1 MDESGGRGQPRSGN
15 DESAEPHEGLPPR
28 ATDPAP
34 ADEQPTDEHG
44 PASAR
49 PTRGPEPAV
58 PTAPAATPGN
68 DSAPPR
74 PTAADAA
81 PDPRTA
87 DPAPAGAGD
96 KAPEAGPDAAP
107 PRAAAETPRPTPAPA
122 EGEGDGSPEAGPN
135 PDRASAASPYTAPA
149 RAEGDGDDAPEAGT
163 HGDGPHAAP
172 ARAGGGGGG
181 SPETGTHPDRAHVD
195 GPRAVAGDTR
205 VASASSAPG
214 QGAGGGSPETGTHPD
229 RAHVDGPRAVA
240 GDTGVASASSAPGQ
254 GAGGGSPEADA
265 HPDRACADGP
275 RAAAGD
281 AGVAPA
287 PSAPGQGDGGGSPEA
302 GTHPDR
308 AYAGD
313 QHAAPAAG
321 RPEADRHAAPA
332 AGRPAADPLRKAPDH
347 APDAGD
353 AQRREQPAAPGPVP
367 GHPNHRPETPA
378 HGDRPLAH
386 SADGKGPAP
395 QRPEPRG
402 GLLMGRP
409 FGVPVYVAPSWFLV
423 AALITWV
430 FGGQLERVL
439 PELGAARYL
448 VSLFFAVAFYASVL
462 VHELAHT
469 VAALRFKLPV
479 RRIQLQFFGGVS
491 EIEKEAETPGRE
503 FVLAFV
509 GPLLSL
515 VLAGAFYAAAQTVE
529 PGTVPGVLLA
539 GLMISNLIVA
549 AFNLLPGLPL
559 DGGRMLRAVVWKIT
573 GKPMTGTVAAAWV
586 GRALAVSVLIGLP
599 LLTQSGALGTDA
611 ADNVGMDTVLD
622 ALLAAILAA
631 IIWTGAGNSL
641 RMARLREHLPE
652 LRARALTRR
661 AVPVET
667 DTPLS
672 EALRRANAAG
682 ARALVVVDADGQPL
696 SLVREAAIVGVP
708 EHRRP
713 WVAVSGLAQDLTD
726 GMRVSAELSGEE
738 LLDALRATPATEYLV
753 VEETGEIYGVLSA
766 ADVERAFVKAMAR
779 PS

>member
-1 MDESGGRGQPRSGN
+1 MDESGGSGQPRSGTGEATEHHERPSASTGPSS
-15 DESAEPHEGLPPR
+15 DARPGPAGPGTTGPKPTAPGHDSTERTGATTPHGEHSEPAGTSGSGDTPEGAEPTGTSRPTEPFEPAEPTDPPGASEPSGRSGSLESAESSGTSGSSAGPTGPFDASQPSDGRGPDDHDSTGAHRTPARTGTTKGRPPR
-28 ATDPAP
+28 RPKDP
-34 ADEQPTDEHG
+34 G
-44 PASAR
+44 
-49 PTRGPEPAV
+49 
-58 PTAPAATPGN
+58 
-68 DSAPPR
+68 
-74 PTAADAA
+74 
-81 PDPRTA
+81 
-87 DPAPAGAGD
+87 
-96 KAPEAGPDAAP
+96 
-107 PRAAAETPRPTPAPA
+107 
-122 EGEGDGSPEAGPN
+122 
-135 PDRASAASPYTAPA
+135 
-149 RAEGDGDDAPEAGT
+149 
-163 HGDGPHAAP
+163 
-172 ARAGGGGGG
+172 
-181 SPETGTHPDRAHVD
+181 
-195 GPRAVAGDTR
+195 
-205 VASASSAPG
+205 
-214 QGAGGGSPETGTHPD
+214 
-229 RAHVDGPRAVA
+229 
-240 GDTGVASASSAPGQ
+240 
-254 GAGGGSPEADA
+254 
-265 HPDRACADGP
+265 
-275 RAAAGD
+275 
-281 AGVAPA
+281 
-287 PSAPGQGDGGGSPEA
+287 
-302 GTHPDR
+302 
-308 AYAGD
+308 
-313 QHAAPAAG
+313 
-321 RPEADRHAAPA
+321 
-332 AGRPAADPLRKAPDH
+332 
-347 APDAGD
+347 
-353 AQRREQPAAPGPVP
+353 
-367 GHPNHRPETPA
+367 
-378 HGDRPLAH
+378 
-386 SADGKGPAP
+386 
-395 QRPEPRG
+395 G

-430 FGGQLERVL
+430 FGGQLDRVL
-439 PELGAARYL
+439 PDLGAARYL

-515 VLAGAFYAAAQTVE
+515 VLSGLFYLAMLPVE

-573 GKPMTGTVAAAWV
+573 GRAMSGTVAAAWV

-599 LLTQSGALGTDA
+599 LLTQSSALGA
-611 ADNVGMDTVLD
+611 APENAGSMDTITD

-652 LRARALTRR
+652 LRARSLTRR

-667 DTPLS
+667 TTPLS
-672 EALRRANAAG
+672 EALRRANDVG
-682 ARALVVVDADGQPL
+682 ARALVVVDADGEPL

-726 GMRVSAELSGEE
+726 GMRVSAELAGED
-738 LLDALRATPATEYLV
+738 LLDALRASPATEYLV
-753 VEETGEIYGVLSA
+753 VEDSGEIYGVLSA

>member
-1 MDESGGRGQPRSGN
+1 MDESGGSGQPRSGTN
-15 DESAEPHEGLPPR
+15 EPTEHATGATTPSADPGTPEPKHDDSDQPVPETSAQAPEDRTDGSTSSGEREGVSALPESREEASTSLQQTTRDGGSEPGTWSGPAAGDRTESRLPSESAENGAAEPETSSGSS
-28 ATDPAP
+28 AP
-34 ADEQPTDEHG
+34 ATNHRTAAEATGTPPGSAADDHSETGASSTTPTPVP
-44 PASAR
+44 PAHAR
-49 PTRGPEPAV
+49 LNGEPKTGGAPT
-58 PTAPAATPGN
+58 GN
-68 DSAPPR
+68 DHGADHTNEHDRAPSH
-74 PTAADAA
+74 
-81 PDPRTA
+81 PDLPYA
-87 DPAPAGAGD
+87 HSDPNA
-96 KAPEAGPDAAP
+96 
-107 PRAAAETPRPTPAPA
+107 TPRP
-122 EGEGDGSPEAGPN
+122 
-135 PDRASAASPYTAPA
+135 
-149 RAEGDGDDAPEAGT
+149 
-163 HGDGPHAAP
+163 
-172 ARAGGGGGG
+172 
-181 SPETGTHPDRAHVD
+181 
-195 GPRAVAGDTR
+195 
-205 VASASSAPG
+205 
-214 QGAGGGSPETGTHPD
+214 
-229 RAHVDGPRAVA
+229 
-240 GDTGVASASSAPGQ
+240 
-254 GAGGGSPEADA
+254 
-265 HPDRACADGP
+265 
-275 RAAAGD
+275 D
-281 AGVAPA
+281 AGIAK
-287 PSAPGQGDGGGSPEA
+287 
-302 GTHPDR
+302 
-308 AYAGD
+308 
-313 QHAAPAAG
+313 G
-321 RPEADRHAAPA
+321 RP
-332 AGRPAADPLRKAPDH
+332 
-347 APDAGD
+347 
-353 AQRREQPAAPGPVP
+353 
-367 GHPNHRPETPA
+367 
-378 HGDRPLAH
+378 
-386 SADGKGPAP
+386 P
-395 QRPEPRG
+395 QRPKEPGG

-430 FGGQLERVL
+430 FGGQLDRVL

-515 VLAGAFYAAAQTVE
+515 ILSGIFYLAMQPVE

-539 GLMISNLIVA
+539 GLMVSNLIVA

-573 GKPMTGTVAAAWV
+573 GRPMSGTIAAAWV

-599 LLTQSGALGTDA
+599 LLTQTGALGSNTEDIS
-611 ADNVGMDTVLD
+611 GMDTVTD

-652 LRARALTRR
+652 LRARNLTRR

-667 DTPLS
+667 NTPLS

-713 WVAVSGLAQDLTD
+713 WVSVSGLAQDLTD
-726 GMRVSAELSGEE
+726 GMRVSAELAGED

-779 PS
+779 PN

>member
-1 MDESGGRGQPRSGN
+1 MDVSGGSGQPRSGN
-15 DESAEPHEGLPPR
+15 DRPAEHSA
-28 ATDPAP
+28 D
-34 ADEQPTDEHG
+34 
-44 PASAR
+44 
-49 PTRGPEPAV
+49 
-58 PTAPAATPGN
+58 PTAPATEHPG
-68 DSAPPR
+68 PPLR
-74 PTAADAA
+74 EASDRAADAQAPA
-81 PDPRTA
+81 PDAGTSPSAATSDVPGPPAPSETETHEAAKAYDAAKPHDAHDPVDARDEADRPAEHDDNAPHRPDAGEAADADRATASDVDGEPEPAEDAPAAPVPPAATSPAPRTHPEPP
-87 DPAPAGAGD
+87 PAP
-96 KAPEAGPDAAP
+96 
-107 PRAAAETPRPTPAPA
+107 
-122 EGEGDGSPEAGPN
+122 
-135 PDRASAASPYTAPA
+135 
-149 RAEGDGDDAPEAGT
+149 
-163 HGDGPHAAP
+163 
-172 ARAGGGGGG
+172 
-181 SPETGTHPDRAHVD
+181 
-195 GPRAVAGDTR
+195 
-205 VASASSAPG
+205 
-214 QGAGGGSPETGTHPD
+214 
-229 RAHVDGPRAVA
+229 
-240 GDTGVASASSAPGQ
+240 
-254 GAGGGSPEADA
+254 DA
-265 HPDRACADGP
+265 HPDRSHADSGI
-275 RAAAGD
+275 AK
-281 AGVAPA
+281 
-287 PSAPGQGDGGGSPEA
+287 
-302 GTHPDR
+302 
-308 AYAGD
+308 
-313 QHAAPAAG
+313 G
-321 RPEADRHAAPA
+321 RP
-332 AGRPAADPLRKAPDH
+332 
-347 APDAGD
+347 
-353 AQRREQPAAPGPVP
+353 
-367 GHPNHRPETPA
+367 
-378 HGDRPLAH
+378 
-386 SADGKGPAP
+386 P
-395 QRPEPRG
+395 QRPREPGG

-430 FGGQLERVL
+430 FGGQLDRVL

-469 VAALRFKLPV
+469 VAAIRYKLPV

-515 VLAGAFYAAAQTVE
+515 VLAGIFYLAMQPVR

-573 GKPMTGTVAAAWV
+573 GKPMSGTVAAAWV
-586 GRALAVSVLIGLP
+586 GRALAISVLIGLP
-599 LLTQSGALGTDA
+599 LLNQSGTFGSGHEEIS
-611 ADNVGMDTVLD
+611 GMDTVTD

-652 LRARALTRR
+652 LRARNLTRR

-682 ARALVVVDADGQPL
+682 ARALVVVDADGNPL

-726 GMRVSAELSGEE
+726 GMRVSAELAGED

-779 PS
+779 PA

>member
-1 MDESGGRGQPRSGN
+1 VDESGGSGQPRSGKDRPAKPHAGPTAQTTDPTTPDPN
-15 DESAEPHEGLPPR
+15 ENGTSASAEGADTPRPDAGVDGTDGAPEAAPEPTADDNPAQEPSTADGVGPAPR
-28 ATDPAP
+28 AADDPSEAG
-34 ADEQPTDEHG
+34 G
-44 PASAR
+44 PV
-49 PTRGPEPAV
+49 E
-58 PTAPAATPGN
+58 
-68 DSAPPR
+68 
-74 PTAADAA
+74 ADAA
-81 PDPRTA
+81 PATGALPETDVPPEGSTRPSDA
-87 DPAPAGAGD
+87 PAPA
-96 KAPEAGPDAAP
+96 
-107 PRAAAETPRPTPAPA
+107 
-122 EGEGDGSPEAGPN
+122 
-135 PDRASAASPYTAPA
+135 
-149 RAEGDGDDAPEAGT
+149 
-163 HGDGPHAAP
+163 
-172 ARAGGGGGG
+172 
-181 SPETGTHPDRAHVD
+181 
-195 GPRAVAGDTR
+195 
-205 VASASSAPG
+205 
-214 QGAGGGSPETGTHPD
+214 
-229 RAHVDGPRAVA
+229 
-240 GDTGVASASSAPGQ
+240 
-254 GAGGGSPEADA
+254 PEADGPAGEGVSADHESDRPHGGHREPSPADPHKPKEPDADHTPPAFHADHRTLA
-265 HPDRACADGP
+265 HT
-275 RAAAGD
+275 
-281 AGVAPA
+281 
-287 PSAPGQGDGGGSPEA
+287 SAPKTPPPQSP
-302 GTHPDR
+302 
-308 AYAGD
+308 
-313 QHAAPAAG
+313 Q
-321 RPEADRHAAPA
+321 
-332 AGRPAADPLRKAPDH
+332 
-347 APDAGD
+347 
-353 AQRREQPAAPGPVP
+353 
-367 GHPNHRPETPA
+367 
-378 HGDRPLAH
+378 
-386 SADGKGPAP
+386 
-395 QRPEPRG
+395 PRG

-430 FGGQLERVL
+430 FGGQLDRVL

-515 VLAGAFYAAAQTVE
+515 ILAGLFYLAMQPVE

-539 GLMISNLIVA
+539 GLMVSNLIVA

-573 GKPMTGTVAAAWV
+573 GKPMSGTIAAAWV
-586 GRALAVSVLIGLP
+586 GRALAVCVLIGLP
-599 LLTQSGALGTDA
+599 LLTQSGALGSSA
-611 ADNVGMDTVLD
+611 EDNVGMDTVMD

-641 RMARLREHLPE
+641 RMARLREHLPD
-652 LRARALTRR
+652 LRARTLTRR

-682 ARALVVVDADGQPL
+682 ARALVVVDADGTPL

-713 WVAVSGLAQDLTD
+713 WVAVGGLAQDLTD
-726 GMRVSAELSGEE
+726 GMRVSAELAGED

-753 VEETGEIYGVLSA
+753 VEQTGEIYGVLSA

>member
-1 MDESGGRGQPRSGN
+1 
-15 DESAEPHEGLPPR
+15 
-28 ATDPAP
+28 
-34 ADEQPTDEHG
+34 
-44 PASAR
+44 
-49 PTRGPEPAV
+49 
-58 PTAPAATPGN
+58 
-68 DSAPPR
+68 
-74 PTAADAA
+74 
-81 PDPRTA
+81 
-87 DPAPAGAGD
+87 AGD
-96 KAPEAGPDAAP
+96 EAPEAGPDAAP
-107 PRAAAETPRPTPAPA
+107 AHAAAEAPRPTPARA
-122 EGEGDGSPEAGPN
+122 GGEGDASPETATQ
-135 PDRASAASPYTAPA
+135 PDRTPADGPPAAPAPADGAPEAPRTAPA
-149 RAEGDGDDAPEAGT
+149 PADGAGDDAPDEAGT
-163 HGDGPHAAP
+163 HRDGPNAAP
-172 ARAGGGGGG
+172 APAEASGDA
-181 SPETGTHPDRAHVD
+181 SPEADTHPDRAY
-195 GPRAVAGDTR
+195 
-205 VASASSAPG
+205 
-214 QGAGGGSPETGTHPD
+214 
-229 RAHVDGPRAVA
+229 
-240 GDTGVASASSAPGQ
+240 
-254 GAGGGSPEADA
+254 
-265 HPDRACADGP
+265 ADGP

-281 AGVAPA
+281 TGAAPA
-287 PSAPGQGDGGGSPEA
+287 SSAFAQGGGGSPEA

-321 RPEADRHAAPA
+321 RPAADQHTAPAGRPETERHAAPA
-332 AGRPAADPLRKAPDH
+332 AGRPEADPLSKAP
-347 APDAGD
+347 APGRVPGAGD
-353 AQRREQPAAPGPVP
+353 AHDREQPSAPGPVP
-367 GHPNHRPETPA
+367 GHPNPRFDTSAPA

-515 VLAGAFYAAAQTVE
+515 VLAGVFYAAAQTVE

-586 GRALAVSVLIGLP
+586 GRVLAVCVLVGLP
-599 LLTQSGALGTDA
+599 LLTQSGALGTEA

-713 WVAVSGLAQDLTD
+713 WVAVGGLAQDLTD

>member
-1 MDESGGRGQPRSGN
+1 MDESGGSGQPRPGN
-15 DESAEPHEGLPPR
+15 DRPAEEHAES
-28 ATDPAP
+28 TAP
-34 ADEQPTDEHG
+34 AT
-44 PASAR
+44 R
-49 PTRGPEPAV
+49 PE
-58 PTAPAATPGN
+58 PTAPDPADTRPPADDHATRTPVSDRPAEPATN
-68 DSAPPR
+68 AESPQDTETSADTDR
-74 PTAADAA
+74 RAK
-81 PDPRTA
+81 A
-87 DPAPAGAGD
+87 DPEDASPAGRPAPLHYNPEPEHTPDTAERHEAPEQGSEAAKTTPPGSYGAPAGA
-96 KAPEAGPDAAP
+96 P
-107 PRAAAETPRPTPAPA
+107 
-122 EGEGDGSPEAGPN
+122 EGD
-135 PDRASAASPYTAPA
+135 DH
-149 RAEGDGDDAPEAGT
+149 D
-163 HGDGPHAAP
+163 
-172 ARAGGGGGG
+172 
-181 SPETGTHPDRAHVD
+181 
-195 GPRAVAGDTR
+195 PRRPLGR
-205 VASASSAPG
+205 SG
-214 QGAGGGSPETGTHPD
+214 
-229 RAHVDGPRAVA
+229 R
-240 GDTGVASASSAPGQ
+240 
-254 GAGGGSPEADA
+254 
-265 HPDRACADGP
+265 
-275 RAAAGD
+275 
-281 AGVAPA
+281 
-287 PSAPGQGDGGGSPEA
+287 
-302 GTHPDR
+302 
-308 AYAGD
+308 
-313 QHAAPAAG
+313 G
-321 RPEADRHAAPA
+321 RPGKR
-332 AGRPAADPLRKAPDH
+332 
-347 APDAGD
+347 
-353 AQRREQPAAPGPVP
+353 PGP
-367 GHPNHRPETPA
+367 G
-378 HGDRPLAH
+378 
-386 SADGKGPAP
+386 
-395 QRPEPRG
+395 G

-430 FGGQLERVL
+430 FGGQLDRIL

-515 VLAGAFYAAAQTVE
+515 VLAGVFYLAMQPVE

-559 DGGRMLRAVVWKIT
+559 DGGRMLRAVVWKIS
-573 GKPMTGTVAAAWV
+573 GRPMAGTVAAAWV
-586 GRALAVSVLIGLP
+586 GRALAVAVLIGLP
-599 LLTQSGALGTDA
+599 LFTQAGALGSA
-611 ADNVGMDTVLD
+611 AEDSVGMDTVMD

-682 ARALVVVDADGQPL
+682 ARALVVVDNDGDPL

-726 GMRVSAELSGEE
+726 GMRVSAELAGEQ

-753 VEETGEIYGVLSA
+753 VEDTGEIYGVLSA

>member
-1 MDESGGRGQPRSGN
+1 MDVSGGSGQPRSGN
-15 DESAEPHEGLPPR
+15 DEPAEHPAGP
-28 ATDPAP
+28 TAP
-34 ADEQPTDEHG
+34 ATGSTGHH
-44 PASAR
+44 
-49 PTRGPEPAV
+49 RGPEPHD
-58 PTAPAATPGN
+58 TPE
-68 DSAPPR
+68 
-74 PTAADAA
+74 PTAAPR
-81 PDPRTA
+81 PDP
-87 DPAPAGAGD
+87 GGH
-96 KAPEAGPDAAP
+96 
-107 PRAAAETPRPTPAPA
+107 
-122 EGEGDGSPEAGPN
+122 DGRSSESS
-135 PDRASAASPYTAPA
+135 DY
-149 RAEGDGDDAPEAGT
+149 DGRSGT
-163 HGDGPHAAP
+163 DGHDG
-172 ARAGGGGGG
+172 R
-181 SPETGTHPDRAHVD
+181 PETGGQDGRPESTGPGDRPGTGGH
-195 GPRAVAGDTR
+195 GDR
-205 VASASSAPG
+205 LDDPSDHG
-214 QGAGGGSPETGTHPD
+214 DRHGTH
-229 RAHVDGPRAVA
+229 
-240 GDTGVASASSAPGQ
+240 
-254 GAGGGSPEADA
+254 
-265 HPDRACADGP
+265 
-275 RAAAGD
+275 
-281 AGVAPA
+281 
-287 PSAPGQGDGGGSPEA
+287 GQGDGHVSSDYDGRPESSGQGDRPDTTGHGNQPDA
-302 GTHPDR
+302 TGHGDR

-313 QHAAPAAG
+313 RHERGGAHEHPGADEHPRTDTRRDTTATTPGPPGTGQAAG
-321 RPEADRHAAPA
+321 PARPD
-332 AGRPAADPLRKAPDH
+332 
-347 APDAGD
+347 
-353 AQRREQPAAPGPVP
+353 Q
-367 GHPNHRPETPA
+367 ETPA
-378 HGDRPLAH
+378 TGTGTHPTEHRTLAH
-386 SADGKGPAP
+386 SGIAKGEPP
-395 QRPEPRG
+395 TRRPKEPGG

-430 FGGQLERVL
+430 FGGQLDRVL

-469 VAALRFKLPV
+469 VAAIRFKLPV

-515 VLAGAFYAAAQTVE
+515 VLAGLFYLAMKPVR
-529 PGTVPGVLLA
+529 PDSVPGVLLA

-573 GKPMTGTVAAAWV
+573 GKPMSGTVAAAWV
-586 GRALAVSVLIGLP
+586 GRALAISVLVGLP
-599 LLTQSGALGTDA
+599 VLNQSGAFGGGNRD
-611 ADNVGMDTVLD
+611 VGGMDTVTD

-652 LRARALTRR
+652 LKARALTRR

-682 ARALVVVDADGQPL
+682 ARALVVVDAEGNPL

-726 GMRVSAELSGEE
+726 GMRVSAELAGEE
-738 LLDALRATPATEYLV
+738 LLDTLRATPATEYLV

-779 PS
+779 P